1 MDARQLAYFLAIVDH
16 GGFGRAA
23 EQLHVAQP
31 SLSQAIG
38 GLERELGVD
47 LFHRVGRGVVL
58 TDTGTRLIEPARQV
72 VRDLEAVRDTARSAR
87 GLRRGRVDLV
97 STPSPGIE
105 PLTTLMASFA
115 REYPLMTVNV
125 AGAFTPEEVV
135 QHVRSGAAEIGL
147 LGSAGHPRTADLRVL
162 PIEEQPLVLL
172 SPPEAE
178 GPGSGRDAPDRDR
191 SEWSGSGRDGAGRDG
206 AGRDGAGTRSTGPS
220 GAGTDADRIN
230 RADLDGLRLIASQ
243 RGSLMRQIV
252 DDILAGGADVHLA
265 AEVDHRTSILPL
277 VLSGLGH
284 AVMPSSWKPIATRMG
299 ARVRLI
305 EPVSHLR
312 VIIVSRASRLTPA
325 AQAFLGT
332 AELYARTRPGP
343 AQEGGPQQA

>member
-1 MDARQLAYFLAIVDH
+1 MDARQLSYFLAIVDH

-23 EQLHVAQP
+23 EHLHIAQP

-162 PIEEQPLVLL
+162 PVEEQPLVLL
-172 SPPEAE
+172 SPPGEEGAPPE
-178 GPGSGRDAPDRDR
+178 WDRSGRSGADRDGTTSCGTGPGPDRID
-191 SEWSGSGRDGAGRDG
+191 
-206 AGRDGAGTRSTGPS
+206 
-220 GAGTDADRIN
+220 
-230 RADLDGLRLIASQ
+230 RADLGGLRLIASQ

-252 DDILAGGADVHLA
+252 DDILAGGTDAHLA
-265 AEVDHRTSILPL
+265 AEVDHRASILPL

-284 AVMPSSWKPIATRMG
+284 AVMPSSWKPLATRMG

-312 VIIVSRASRLTPA
+312 VVIVSRASRMTPA
-325 AQAFLGT
+325 AQAFLGV
-332 AELYARTRPGP
+332 AEHYARTRPGAEP
-343 AQEGGPQQA
+343 EGSAQA

>member
-1 MDARQLAYFLAIVDH
+1 MDARQLSYFLAIVDH

-23 EQLHVAQP
+23 EHLHIAQP
-31 SLSQAIG
+31 SLSQAIA

-162 PIEEQPLVLL
+162 PVEEQPLVLL
-172 SPPEAE
+172 SPPQEE
-178 GPGSGRDAPDRDR
+178 GAPPERAGSGRSGADRNASDREQADRKGTASDGGGPGPDRID
-191 SEWSGSGRDGAGRDG
+191 
-206 AGRDGAGTRSTGPS
+206 
-220 GAGTDADRIN
+220 

-252 DDILAGGADVHLA
+252 DDILAGGTDAHLA

-312 VIIVSRASRLTPA
+312 VVIVSRASRMTPA
-325 AQAFLGT
+325 AQAFLGV
-332 AELYARTRPGP
+332 AEHYAGTRPEAGP
-343 AQEGGPQQA
+343 EGSAQA

>member
-1 MDARQLAYFLAIVDH
+1 MDARQLSYFLAIVDH

-23 EQLHVAQP
+23 EHLHIAQP

-162 PIEEQPLVLL
+162 PVEEQPLVLL
-172 SPPEAE
+172 SPPEE
-178 GPGSGRDAPDRDR
+178 EGTPPERTGSGGTGPGQDWID
-191 SEWSGSGRDGAGRDG
+191 
-206 AGRDGAGTRSTGPS
+206 
-220 GAGTDADRIN
+220 
-230 RADLDGLRLIASQ
+230 RADLGGLRLIASQ

-252 DDILAGGADVHLA
+252 DDILAGGTDAHLA

-305 EPVSHLR
+305 EPVSRLR
-312 VIIVSRASRLTPA
+312 VVIVSRASRMTPA
-325 AQAFLGT
+325 AQAFLGV
-332 AELYARTRPGP
+332 AEHYARTRPEAEPEGS
-343 AQEGGPQQA
+343 AQA

>member
-178 GPGSGRDAPDRDR
+178 GSGSGRDTPDRDR
-191 SEWSGSGRDGAGRDG
+191 SEWSGSGRDGAE
-206 AGRDGAGTRSTGPS
+206 TRSTGP
-220 GAGTDADRIN
+220 GGTGPDADRIN

-252 DDILAGGADVHLA
+252 DDILAGGADAHLA

-332 AELYARTRPGP
+332 AELYARTRQGP
-343 AQEGGPQQA
+343 AQEGDPQQA

>member
-1 MDARQLAYFLAIVDH
+1 MDARRLSYFLAIVDH

-23 EQLHVAQP
+23 EHLHIAQP

-162 PIEEQPLVLL
+162 PVEEQPLVLL
-172 SPPEAE
+172 SPPEEEGAPPE
-178 GPGSGRDAPDRDR
+178 RTVSGRSGADRNASDREGASREGAASGGPGPGPDRID
-191 SEWSGSGRDGAGRDG
+191 
-206 AGRDGAGTRSTGPS
+206 
-220 GAGTDADRIN
+220 

-252 DDILAGGADVHLA
+252 DDILAGGTDAHLA

-312 VIIVSRASRLTPA
+312 VVIVSRASRMTPA
-325 AQAFLGT
+325 AQAFLGV
-332 AELYARTRPGP
+332 AEHYARTRSEAGPEGP
-343 AQEGGPQQA
+343 AQA

>member
-1 MDARQLAYFLAIVDH
+1 MDARQLSYFLAIVDH

-23 EQLHVAQP
+23 EHLHIAQP

-162 PIEEQPLVLL
+162 PVEEQPLVLL
-172 SPPEAE
+172 SPPEEEGAPPE
-178 GPGSGRDAPDRDR
+178 RTGSGGTGPGQ
-191 SEWSGSGRDGAGRDG
+191 
-206 AGRDGAGTRSTGPS
+206 
-220 GAGTDADRIN
+220 DRID
-230 RADLDGLRLIASQ
+230 RADLGGLRLIASQ

-252 DDILAGGADVHLA
+252 DDILAGGTDAHLA

-305 EPVSHLR
+305 EPVSRLR
-312 VIIVSRASRLTPA
+312 VVIVSRASRMTPA
-325 AQAFLGT
+325 AQAFLGV
-332 AELYARTRPGP
+332 AEHYARTRPEAEPEGS
-343 AQEGGPQQA
+343 AQA

>member
-1 MDARQLAYFLAIVDH
+1 MDARQLSYFLAIVDH

-23 EQLHVAQP
+23 EHLHIAQP

-72 VRDLEAVRDTARSAR
+72 VRDLEAVRDTARSAS

-162 PIEEQPLVLL
+162 PVEEQPLVLL
-172 SPPEAE
+172 SPPEE
-178 GPGSGRDAPDRDR
+178 GVPPEWDRSGRSGADRDGPHR
-191 SEWSGSGRDGAGRDG
+191 NASGRAGASRDGAASDG
-206 AGRDGAGTRSTGPS
+206 GGP
-220 GAGTDADRIN
+220 GPERID

-252 DDILAGGADVHLA
+252 DDILAGGTDAHLA

-284 AVMPSSWKPIATRMG
+284 AVMPSSWQPIATRMG

-312 VIIVSRASRLTPA
+312 VVIVSRASRMTPA
-325 AQAFLGT
+325 AQAFLGV
-332 AELYARTRPGP
+332 AEHYARTRSEAGP
-343 AQEGGPQQA
+343 EGSAQA

>member
-1 MDARQLAYFLAIVDH
+1 MDARQLSYFLAIVDH

-23 EQLHVAQP
+23 EHLHIAQP

-162 PIEEQPLVLL
+162 PVEEQPLVLL
-172 SPPEAE
+172 SPPEEE
-178 GPGSGRDAPDRDR
+178 GAPPERTVSGGTGPVPDRID
-191 SEWSGSGRDGAGRDG
+191 
-206 AGRDGAGTRSTGPS
+206 
-220 GAGTDADRIN
+220 
-230 RADLDGLRLIASQ
+230 RADLGGLRLIASQ

-252 DDILAGGADVHLA
+252 DDILAGGTDAHLA

-305 EPVSHLR
+305 EPVSRLR
-312 VIIVSRASRLTPA
+312 VVIVSRASRMTPA
-325 AQAFLGT
+325 AQAFLGV
-332 AELYARTRPGP
+332 AEHYARTRPEAEPGGS
-343 AQEGGPQQA
+343 AQA

>member
-1 MDARQLAYFLAIVDH
+1 MDARQLFYFLAIVDH

-23 EQLHVAQP
+23 EHLHIAQP

-72 VRDLEAVRDTARSAR
+72 VRDLEAVRDTARSAS

-162 PIEEQPLVLL
+162 PVEEQPLVLL
-172 SPPEAE
+172 SPPEE
-178 GPGSGRDAPDRDR
+178 ECVPPERTVSGRSGADRTA
-191 SEWSGSGRDGAGRDG
+191 SGREGASRDG
-206 AGRDGAGTRSTGPS
+206 VASDEPEPGPE
-220 GAGTDADRIN
+220 RID

-252 DDILAGGADVHLA
+252 DDILAGGTDAHLA

-312 VIIVSRASRLTPA
+312 VVIVSRASRMTPA
-325 AQAFLGT
+325 AQAFLGV
-332 AELYARTRPGP
+332 AEHYARTRSGAEPEGS
-343 AQEGGPQQA
+343 AQA

>member
-23 EQLHVAQP
+23 EHLHIAQP

-172 SPPEAE
+172 SPPETE
-178 GPGSGRDAPDRDR
+178 GAQPERDGSGRDETEP
-191 SEWSGSGRDGAGRDG
+191 SGSGRDESHRDETERNG
-206 AGRDGAGTRSTGPS
+206 S
-220 GAGTDADRIN
+220 GSSAAWPDSDRIN

-252 DDILAGGADVHLA
+252 DDILADGTDAHLA

-332 AELYARTRPGP
+332 AELYARTRSGA
-343 AQEGGPQQA
+343 AQEGRSQQA

>member
-1 MDARQLAYFLAIVDH
+1 MDARQLSYFLAIVDH

-23 EQLHVAQP
+23 EHLHIAQP

-162 PIEEQPLVLL
+162 PVEEQPLVLL
-172 SPPEAE
+172 SPPEE
-178 GPGSGRDAPDRDR
+178 GTPPERTGSGGTGPGQDWID
-191 SEWSGSGRDGAGRDG
+191 
-206 AGRDGAGTRSTGPS
+206 
-220 GAGTDADRIN
+220 
-230 RADLDGLRLIASQ
+230 RADLGGLRLIASQ

-252 DDILAGGADVHLA
+252 DDILAGGTDAHLA

-305 EPVSHLR
+305 EPVSRLR
-312 VIIVSRASRLTPA
+312 VVIVSRASRMTPA
-325 AQAFLGT
+325 AQAFLGV
-332 AELYARTRPGP
+332 AEHYARTRPEAEPEGS
-343 AQEGGPQQA
+343 AQA

>member
-1 MDARQLAYFLAIVDH
+1 MDARQLSYFLAIVDH

-23 EQLHVAQP
+23 EHLHIAQP

-162 PIEEQPLVLL
+162 PVEEQPLVLL
-172 SPPEAE
+172 SPPEEEGAPPE
-178 GPGSGRDAPDRDR
+178 RAGSGGTGPGQ
-191 SEWSGSGRDGAGRDG
+191 
-206 AGRDGAGTRSTGPS
+206 
-220 GAGTDADRIN
+220 DRID
-230 RADLDGLRLIASQ
+230 RADLGGLRLIASQ

-252 DDILAGGADVHLA
+252 DDILAGGTDAHLA

-305 EPVSHLR
+305 EPVSRLR
-312 VIIVSRASRLTPA
+312 VVIVSRASRMTPA
-325 AQAFLGT
+325 AQAFLGV
-332 AELYARTRPGP
+332 AEHYARTRPEAEPEGS
-343 AQEGGPQQA
+343 AQA

>member
-1 MDARQLAYFLAIVDH
+1 MDARQLSYFLAIVDH

-23 EQLHVAQP
+23 EHLHIAQP

-162 PIEEQPLVLL
+162 PVEEQPLVLL
-172 SPPEAE
+172 SPPEEEGAPPE
-178 GPGSGRDAPDRDR
+178 RTGSDGTGPGPDRID
-191 SEWSGSGRDGAGRDG
+191 
-206 AGRDGAGTRSTGPS
+206 
-220 GAGTDADRIN
+220 
-230 RADLDGLRLIASQ
+230 RADLGGLRLIASQ

-252 DDILAGGADVHLA
+252 DDILAGGTDAHLA

-305 EPVSHLR
+305 EPVSRLR
-312 VIIVSRASRLTPA
+312 VVIVSRASRMTPA
-325 AQAFLGT
+325 AQAFLGV
-332 AELYARTRPGP
+332 AEHYARTRPEAEPEGS
-343 AQEGGPQQA
+343 AQA